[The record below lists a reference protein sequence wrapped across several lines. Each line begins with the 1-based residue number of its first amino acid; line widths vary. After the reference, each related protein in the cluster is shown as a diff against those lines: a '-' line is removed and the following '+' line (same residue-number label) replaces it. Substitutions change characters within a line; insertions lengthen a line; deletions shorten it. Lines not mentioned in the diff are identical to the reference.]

1 MRECQHGGKRFVQY
15 LVGSLFMTSVA
26 GCQGVPEESKPVSDT
41 SATSSVTTL
50 NPQRYDFE
58 GKTVTIA
65 STYIKTDGM
74 VPDRI
79 TDTYRLLKR
88 IEEVQT
94 AFYVNV
100 VFKEVDAGNYY

>member
-1 MRECQHGGKRFVQY
+1 MWPVVRESRKKASPYPIR
-15 LVGSLFMTSVA
+15 A
-26 GCQGVPEESKPVSDT
+26 
-41 SATSSVTTL
+41 SSVTTL

-65 STYIKTDGM
+65 STYIKPDGM

>member
-1 MRECQHGGKRFVQY
+1 MQY
-15 LVGSLFMTSVA
+15 LVGALFMTSVA

-41 SATSSVTTL
+41 SATPSVTTL

-65 STYIKTDGM
+65 SIYIKTDGM

-88 IEEVQT
+88 IEKVQT